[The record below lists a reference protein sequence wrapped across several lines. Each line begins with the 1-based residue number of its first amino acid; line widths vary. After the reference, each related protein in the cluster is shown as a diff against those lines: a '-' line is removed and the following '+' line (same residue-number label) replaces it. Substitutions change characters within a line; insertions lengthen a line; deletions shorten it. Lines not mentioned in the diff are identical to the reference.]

1 MPTAAQTRTR
11 RATGR
16 LADADAGTWA
26 HRLLA
31 GYELGLIGAGIFG
44 AGIFGAGIFGA
55 GIFGAGIFGADTDPK
70 ALVP

>member
-16 LADADAGTWA
+16 LADAGTWA

-55 GIFGAGIFGADTDPK
+55 GIFRADTDPK
-70 ALVP
+70 ALAP